1 MKHYGSYFTNEQE
14 CIGALIQIHNSG
26 NDIDCDPMYF
36 KGNFWKDGLNKPKYR
51 FDLNP
56 QEGVDCEQADATK
69 LPLQNNSLRSIILDP
84 PFLFGVHGQTTNYYS
99 SKTHTIFKDFG
110 ELETCYKGILR
121 EAYRVLQKGGKLIF
135 KCQDYTD
142 SKTTMCAANDR
153 LKMRPI
159 RELKKSIGKHEQI
172 IGIAADE
179 PSRLTRLKPDCRSVL
194 VEYGIKE
201 ADTFEICKRYGL
213 LSPIYEM
220 RSRGGCWFCP
230 NCPIAEFA
238 ALKKEYPKL
247 WAELEILSHD
257 TEIASRY
264 FRYDRTF
271 DSVNREIDL
280 INNQIN
286 IFDILGSNQ

>member
-1 MKHYGSYFTNEQE
+1 MKRYLYWS
-14 CIGALIQIHNSG
+14 
-26 NDIDCDPMYF
+26 
-36 KGNFWKDGLNKPKYR
+36 
-51 FDLNP
+51 
-56 QEGVDCEQADATK
+56 
-69 LPLQNNSLRSIILDP
+69 
-84 PFLFGVHGQTTNYYS
+84 
-99 SKTHTIFKDFG
+99 
-110 ELETCYKGILR
+110 
-121 EAYRVLQKGGKLIF
+121 GGKDSSASIAVCNENGIQLDGIVFCEVMFDNARNISGENPKHIEWVYNTAIPKIESMGYKILIIRSE
-135 KCQDYTD
+135 KDYLQLFNSRIGER
-142 SKTTMCAANDR
+142 SKRAGKKAGWLIGGMCAANDR

-179 PSRLTRLKPDCRSVL
+179 PNRLTRLKSDCRSVL

-230 NCPIAEFA
+230 NCSIGEFA
-238 ALKKEYPKL
+238 TLKKEYPEL

-257 TEIASRY
+257 TETVSRY

-286 IFDILGSNQ
+286 IFDIIGSKQ